1 MAKINPKDL
10 DKSNNQGPS
19 ANITDNVT
27 NIDES
32 ATYIDELVDTLV
44 TSCCSE
50 LDAYIDYVKKLLDD
64 VDTPINDV
72 ELDDIIL
79 TIPTLLYFTGN
90 AQESMGIRED
100 ISKMEETNKYNNT
113 FMCAEGTVQAKQ
125 AFAKL
130 QTQNEALT
138 SMVYQRACK
147 KIKLRCDYALEIL
160 QSTKKILSRRLAE
173 LELSKNS
180 LNRDKNN

>member
-1 MAKINPKDL
+1 MAKLNKNDL
-10 DKSNNQGPS
+10 DNMNNENPSNVSNTIS
-19 ANITDNVT
+19 

-32 ATYIDELVDTLV
+32 ASYIDELVDTLV
-44 TSCCSE
+44 NSCCTE
-50 LDAYIDYVKKLLDD
+50 LDNYIQYVKRLLDD
-64 VDTPINDV
+64 VDTPISDV

-100 ISKMEETNKYNNT
+100 ISKMDEINKYNNI
-113 FMCAEGTVQAKQ
+113 FIQSEGTVQAKQ
-125 AFAKL
+125 AIAKL
-130 QTQNEALT
+130 QTQNEALAT
-138 SMVYQRACK
+138 MVYQRTCK

-173 LELSKNS
+173 LELSKSS
-180 LNRDKNN
+180 LNRNQNS

>member
-1 MAKINPKDL
+1 MAKINPQDFNDTNSK
-10 DKSNNQGPS
+10 KSSTAVTDGV
-19 ANITDNVT
+19 ANIN
-27 NIDES
+27 ES
-32 ATYIDELVDTLV
+32 ADYIDELVDTLV

-50 LDAYIDYVKKLLDD
+50 LDNYITYVKKLLDD
-64 VDTPINDV
+64 IDTPISDA
-72 ELDDIIL
+72 ELDDIVL

-113 FMCAEGTVQAKQ
+113 FMYAEGTVQAKQ

-160 QSTKKILSRRLAE
+160 QSAKKILSRRLAE

-180 LNRDKNN
+180 LNRDKSN